1 MWKNPVLANQLREYA
16 LLQGSRCVSCQF
28 RNAAVQVRP
37 FYLRQYASKASPS
50 TNAPADQKTV
60 QFSQN
65 PKPAP
70 PPPSSESKQDEENP
84 APRPLDRPLGTA
96 IPPREGQNTGID
108 PRNLRQRRDDFVD
121 YDRHIARR
129 KEL

>member
-1 MWKNPVLANQLREYA
+1 MWKNPVLATPLREHA

-50 TNAPADQKTV
+50 TTDQKTV
-60 QFSQN
+60 QFNQN
-65 PKPAP
+65 PTPR
-70 PPPSSESKQDEENP
+70 PPPSLESKQDEENP
-84 APRPLDRPLGTA
+84 APRPLDRPLGTS

-129 KEL
+129 REL